1 MISFCLMGCRFK
13 NETGARNLI
22 VVLANKKRP
31 DGGLDVKKWIDRL
44 LVVTA
49 MLLAEGKSEE
59 VGPAFILLKNSSTLN
74 GADKLYSR
82 TDINKLYERD
92 PLIVSLSG
100 NAFNSPP

>member
-1 MISFCLMGCRFK
+1 MTCRFK

-92 PLIVSLSG
+92 PLILVVSSLSG